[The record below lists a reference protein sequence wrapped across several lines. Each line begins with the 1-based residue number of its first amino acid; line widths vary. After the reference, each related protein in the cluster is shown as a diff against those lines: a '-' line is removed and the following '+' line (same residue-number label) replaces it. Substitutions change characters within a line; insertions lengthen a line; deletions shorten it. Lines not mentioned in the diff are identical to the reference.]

1 MFPGRMDAEALKRC
15 PPVCVF
21 TSEFDMLRRDA
32 LHIVE
37 RLKKC
42 NKYLDCQDMP
52 GVTHMYQMIG
62 DLEQTKWFFEEYAKA
77 FEKYVK
83 CEGKAESPVLL
94 KQEEESDE
102 ETEDKPTPEVAPPK
116 KKKKKLPKIQT
127 VSFNMVKEIGYE
139 ISISLRR
146 QKMTLQKVKDSL
158 FTEEVK
164 SKGTLNILEM
174 EKLLKE

>member
-94 KQEEESDE
+94 KQEDDSDDE
-102 ETEDKPTPEVAPPK
+102 EETKEETTEVKVMEV
-116 KKKKKLPKIQT
+116 KKKKLPKFQT
-127 VSFNMVKEIGYE
+127 VSYHQVKEVGYE
-139 ISISLRR
+139 I
-146 QKMTLQKVKDSL
+146 TL
-158 FTEEVK
+158 
-164 SKGTLNILEM
+164 
-174 EKLLKE
+174 